1 LGRAGS
7 IPAPGTIELHHY
19 FKIFRYLRILF
30 RNISACPWYIAA
42 MDILLLIIG
51 LLLIATLTAFITGLI
66 TYPCGILVFSLF
78 FVGRLIYLYDKNQSS

>member
-1 LGRAGS
+1 
-7 IPAPGTIELHHY
+7 
-19 FKIFRYLRILF
+19 
-30 RNISACPWYIAA
+30 